1 MEVSC
6 IINTIESNMI
16 FLIIFSFIFFLCIL
30 YLRRKKL
37 SYIKIILFSSLLLY
51 IIPVL
56 LVKYEDYEIETKM
69 KKFDTNNDG
78 FYSKSEINYEFEEL
92 ERDLITDSGSNLFI
106 LFGYPICLIYSII
119 ISLIYKIS
127 DYIHI
132 KITKQTSL

>member
-1 MEVSC
+1 MV
-6 IINTIESNMI
+6 
-16 FLIIFSFIFFLCIL
+16 FLIIFSFIFFLFIL
-30 YLRRKKL
+30 YLRRKKI
-37 SYIKIILFSSLLLY
+37 SYIKIIIFSSLLLY

-132 KITKQTSL
+132 KIIKQTS

>member
-1 MEVSC
+1 MV
-6 IINTIESNMI
+6 
-16 FLIIFSFIFFLCIL
+16 FLIIFSFIFFLFIL
-30 YLRRKKL
+30 YLRRKKI
-37 SYIKIILFSSLLLY
+37 SYIKIIIFSSLLLY

-127 DYIHI
+127 DYIQI
-132 KITKQTSL
+132 KIIKQTSL

>member
-1 MEVSC
+1 MEALC
-6 IINTIESNMI
+6 IINTIGSKMV
-16 FLIIFSFIFFLCIL
+16 FLIIFSFIFFLFIL
-30 YLRRKKL
+30 YLRRKKI
-37 SYIKIILFSSLLLY
+37 SYIKIIIFSSLLLY

-132 KITKQTSL
+132 KIIKQTS

>member
-1 MEVSC
+1 MV
-6 IINTIESNMI
+6 
-16 FLIIFSFIFFLCIL
+16 FLIIFSFIFFLFIL
-30 YLRRKKL
+30 YLRRKKI
-37 SYIKIILFSSLLLY
+37 SYIKIIIFSSLLLY

-119 ISLIYKIS
+119 ITLIYKIS
-127 DYIHI
+127 VYIYTNTI
-132 KITKQTSL
+132 KQTSL